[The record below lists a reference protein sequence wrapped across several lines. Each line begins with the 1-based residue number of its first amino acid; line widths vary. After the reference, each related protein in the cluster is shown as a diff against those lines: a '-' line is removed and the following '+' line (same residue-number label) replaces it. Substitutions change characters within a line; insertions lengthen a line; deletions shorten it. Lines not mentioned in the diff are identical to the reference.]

1 MFSYY
6 VIILPIFFTE
16 IEVLEDDNALPKD
29 HYVFQKLA
37 FNGLELY
44 NKPLNIE
51 LVSTIHTDSFSF
63 NRNNY
68 VQFIIK
74 GYNKNRKYQL
84 KIKVLDY
91 VV

>member
-1 MFSYY
+1 M
-6 VIILPIFFTE
+6 
-16 IEVLEDDNALPKD
+16 
-29 HYVFQKLA
+29 
-37 FNGLELY
+37 
-44 NKPLNIE
+44 PLNIE

-68 VQFIIK
+68 IQFIIK

-91 VV
+91 VDTKPKETIKLNFEIPQGYYEKEELENYIKNNI

>member
-1 MFSYY
+1 MLKILY
-6 VIILPIFFTE
+6 VFILSNNTVYFFTE
-16 IEVLEDDNALPKD
+16 IEVLEDDNAFPKD
-29 HYVFQKLA
+29 QYVFQKLA

-68 VQFIIK
+68 IQFIIN
-74 GYNKNRKYQL
+74 GYNKIESINL
-84 KIKVLDY
+84 K
-91 VV
+91 